1 MEAPEEEEEEKKKK
15 KKKKKIPVVY
25 YLCRN
30 RRIEHP
36 HFIEV
41 PLSSPEGLYLRD
53 VINRLNLVRGK
64 GMPTM
69 YSWSCKRSYKN
80 GFVWHDLSHDDLVL
94 PANGDEYVL
103 KGSELLDQPS
113 SDRIHPNNGNP
124 KLKNPKQPPQ
134 QESPKFS
141 RSKEAPFASSSPPT
155 VVVRESNPP
164 PSPQED
170 EKEEEEEEEEVS
182 SQEYVSSGSAE
193 YRVYRPIGSSD
204 AATQTD
210 DENKKS
216 DHHDKENENLT
227 TVVSTDNGSTTL
239 DSINNHARLSNGSRS
254 ETLESLLRADAR
266 NKNIFRRLKEEEVL
280 IPTGPKMKPG
290 NILMQLITC
299 GSFTVK
305 DHESYGIVSNYQPS
319 FSHMK
324 FQSSVF
330 ARSSML
336 GELDCLSK
344 DPRLMGLKLEDKE
357 YFSGSLIETKKH
369 REDIGERMPV
379 LKRSSS
385 YNAERKCRKCKLESR
400 RHGEEIEDTSV
411 TRCLPRAIKLTPPKQ
426 PKNEKIT
433 SPISDCPRCSSVGP
447 ECDRSS
453 IGESSRS
460 ITHAASVHGSSMR
473 LESLKEEK
481 EKLIRIEERL
491 MSGARVIIQSRI
503 PCDDS
508 ADGSDT

>member
-1 MEAPEEEEEEKKKK
+1 M
-15 KKKKKIPVVY
+15 
-25 YLCRN
+25 C
-30 RRIEHP
+30 
-36 HFIEV
+36 F
-41 PLSSPEGLYLRD
+41 LSFH
-53 VINRLNLVRGK
+53 VRL
-64 GMPTM
+64 
-69 YSWSCKRSYKN
+69 
-80 GFVWHDLSHDDLVL
+80 
-94 PANGDEYVL
+94 
-103 KGSELLDQPS
+103 
-113 SDRIHPNNGNP
+113 DRIHPNNGNP

-385 YNAERKCRKCKLESR
+385 YNAER
-400 RHGEEIEDTSV
+400 
-411 TRCLPRAIKLTPPKQ
+411 
-426 PKNEKIT
+426 
-433 SPISDCPRCSSVGP
+433 
-447 ECDRSS
+447 
-453 IGESSRS
+453 
-460 ITHAASVHGSSMR
+460 
-473 LESLKEEK
+473 
-481 EKLIRIEERL
+481 
-491 MSGARVIIQSRI
+491 
-503 PCDDS
+503 
-508 ADGSDT
+508 